1 MQYNKDS
8 HINNVDD
15 VRKFFHYIVN
25 ERNVN
30 FNPDDMFEDYMSVD
44 GSNAFTPEECEIYN
58 RLVEEA
64 FEICEKENVD
74 IYQIALDI
82 LNKKLGLSA
91 TN

>member
-30 FNPDDMFEDYMSVD
+30 FNPDDMFEDYMSAD
-44 GSNAFTPEECEIYN
+44 GTTAFTPEECEIYN

-82 LNKKLGLSA
+82 LKKKLGLSA